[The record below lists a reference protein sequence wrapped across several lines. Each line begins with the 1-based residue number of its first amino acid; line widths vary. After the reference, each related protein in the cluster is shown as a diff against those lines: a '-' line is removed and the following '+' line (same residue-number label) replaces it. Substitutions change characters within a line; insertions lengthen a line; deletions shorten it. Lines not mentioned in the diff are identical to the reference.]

1 MRKPSAKRAIATILV
16 LAITITT
23 LFASPLAP
31 RTSFGDAKVYDRNYK
46 AIRDAKAIEE
56 GFTIRTGANSV
67 FLVDG
72 DTHVGIDANSL
83 VVFLGL
89 DSNLTLYVLD
99 GKVHV
104 TSTAG
109 DFTVMTTVTS
119 YTAKAGSSIYVIS
132 DAEQEVGYNDGGSL
146 VVRNYITGIT
156 TEMASGSYIDNSV
169 SGFTPKSSSLSAVWG
184 STAPEAKKPE
194 PQPEP
199 KPEPQPEPKPEPQV
213 APQTEIKAETEQELK
228 VALKPL
234 SHTFNLFNGYTATF
248 TAYNGYGI
256 LTYPA
261 FITDQEMAAA
271 AEAAFN
277 AYPQYMDGIYYRF
290 EEPGKVVLTY
300 PESYGVEEFN
310 FAVTI
315 LEDILPPYL
324 TSILAQQ
331 QAQQPVQTQTT
342 EPVPVA
348 PAEPTPVEKP
358 ETETKTPLETTPRPE
373 DEQAVA
379 KKESDF
385 RFGATVGAAYGMG
398 KNGNE
403 FYQFPFTNGRVGTF
417 YKNASVF
424 VGPYIKYKNFTLG
437 LLGEVKLVDG
447 QFNFDFFKIDTEHGT
462 TGYVNSI
469 AKFFSVIQLDGENFG
484 FSARLNSDY
493 ELRSPLFNAYDWR
506 YDRDNSLVGKLYFK
520 TGVFS
525 LDAFIDDIKL
535 TNRLNSKS
543 QFAGIRAGVT
553 FGGMKAGFSIVADF
567 GRALKQTKF
576 YPSLDLTIPF
586 TIAGTKFNFDITGAA
601 QISIENGFKLQGVM
615 GQGIV
620 SVGYGP
626 VYLGFGGAYNHGT
639 HFNDQITNS
648 PVTVLYFTDGN
659 SIDAIF
665 KAKIDTK
672 IFDLGLSFRIPFK
685 TEGGLFTNFMRTR
698 TGLPRNMTADV
709 FDLEMKFDV
718 KGFSFILGGSSYGF
732 AGHFKNLIK
741 AIGDKE
747 AFKAALLNI
756 VNPQTSTIFT
766 ELDFKMNFG
775 STTLDVFLR
784 GDVAEVDGRMRIPV
798 SLGATFTF

>member
-23 LFASPLAP
+23 LFASSLTP

-46 AIRDAKAIEE
+46 AVRDAKAIEE

-72 DTHVGIDANSL
+72 ETHVGIDANSL

-89 DSNLTLYVLD
+89 DPNLTIYVLD
-99 GKVHV
+99 GKVHA
-104 TSTAG
+104 TSKAG

-132 DAEQEVGYNDGGSL
+132 DAKQEVGYNDGGSL
-146 VVRNYITGIT
+146 MVKNYITGTT
-156 TEMASGSYIDNSV
+156 TEMNGGSYIDNSV
-169 SGFTPKSSSLSAVWG
+169 IGFTPKASSLSVVWG
-184 STAPEAKKPE
+184 STAPEAEKPAPQPE
-194 PQPEP
+194 PQPE
-199 KPEPQPEPKPEPQV
+199 V
-213 APQTEIKAETEQELK
+213 KAEPETKQELK
-228 VALKPL
+228 VALVPL

-248 TAYNGYGI
+248 TAYKGYGI

-261 FITDQEMAAA
+261 FITDQEIAAA
-271 AEAAFN
+271 AQAAFN
-277 AYPQYMDGIYYRF
+277 AYPQYMEGIYYRF
-290 EEPGKVVLTY
+290 AEPGNVVLTY
-300 PESYGVEEFN
+300 PESYGVDEFN
-310 FAVTI
+310 FAVSI
-315 LEDILPPYL
+315 LEEVLPPYL
-324 TSILAQQ
+324 TSVLAQQ
-331 QAQQPVQTQTT
+331 QAQQQAQEQAQQPVQTQTA
-342 EPVPVA
+342 EPVPAA

-373 DEQAVA
+373 EEQVA
-379 KKESDF
+379 KKEPDF
-385 RFGATVGAAYGMG
+385 RFGATVGAVYGMG

-403 FYQFPFTNGRVGTF
+403 FYQFPYTDGRVGTF
-417 YKNASVF
+417 YKNASF
-424 VGPYIKYKNFTLG
+424 IVGPYIKYKNFTLG
-437 LLGEVKLVDG
+437 LLGEVKLIDG
-447 QFNFDFFKIDTEHGT
+447 QFNFDFFKIDTEHGK

-469 AKFFSVIQLDGENFG
+469 AKFFSVIQLDGEKFG

-493 ELRSPLFNAYDWR
+493 EISSPLFNAYDWR

-525 LDAFIDDIKL
+525 LDAFVDDIKL

-553 FGGMKAGFSIVADF
+553 FGGMKAGFSVVADF
-567 GRALKQTKF
+567 GSALKQTRF

-648 PVTVLYFTDGN
+648 PVTVLYFTEGN

-685 TEGGLFTNFMRTR
+685 TEGGLFTNFMKTR
-698 TGLPRNMTADV
+698 NGLPKNMTADV

-732 AGHFKNLIK
+732 AGHFKSLIK

-747 AFKAALLNI
+747 SFKAALLNI